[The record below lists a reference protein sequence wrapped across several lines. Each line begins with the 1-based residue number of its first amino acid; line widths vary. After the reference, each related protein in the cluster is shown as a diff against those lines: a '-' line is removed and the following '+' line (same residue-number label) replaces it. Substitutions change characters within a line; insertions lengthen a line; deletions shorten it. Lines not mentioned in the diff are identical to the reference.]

1 MAENEIEIEVVLNA
15 KGAEEGLE
23 RIQEGGDAVGE
34 TFKGVGETVSSIG
47 GEMNERLGAVGE
59 SVGGLTESMIS
70 LKDATSGSN
79 VSLMG
84 ILGPLGAV
92 AMAVVGVTKAMA
104 DYFEVTEKA
113 DIRREAY
120 AASTSELTT
129 AIEELAAQQVS
140 LTKAEVDELRV
151 LSMRAKLPIETAQGI
166 RDRNAARA
174 EELFKLNARI
184 KGRKRLQKEERMNYG
199 FQVKT
204 EVLMRRRDKL
214 QAKLNARQAEAV
226 RLTTVAM
233 ADFALFEAKKLEHE
247 KKGLIAL
254 KERAKVEEALMSD
267 MMIAELK
274 AQKQTEETKIR
285 IAVAESQKKI
295 NDINR
300 MEDVD
305 RALRAQMVTTE
316 EKVLQHTVSE
326 IQKAEE
332 TKRQAEQAKLTAL
345 RKVRVAKR
353 LAQERILQSEL
364 ARIRRAEI
372 ENMKITGADA
382 LDVLQHQET
391 LALKLAGDN
400 ANARIAIQ
408 MEFENR
414 RLSIQQEA
422 EEKRIDDAKEAA
434 EKARELEDKRRAFM
448 LESAEFDIRMSE
460 DGLNKELDLL
470 NLKYRREMSMAERT
484 AEELTDLKRRH
495 EIERARIVKDSAIS
509 QVNAIAETTS
519 ALSNGLAQSA
529 YNAILFGSS
538 FKEGVGQILVA
549 LGQQASVE
557 SLMELAKGTASLFLN
572 PPAAA
577 NHFAASGLYAT
588 AAIAAGSAGAALG
601 GGGGGGG
608 GSAPATSS
616 STPTDSPTTAPSPE
630 RAQADSSAMVFN
642 INFGNSTIYD
652 TKRAAQDAMADQ
664 ILRTIN
670 RQRRGAPRFAMG

>member
-1 MAENEIEIEVVLNA
+1 MAENEIEIEVTLDA
-15 KGAEEGLE
+15 KGAEQGLKK
-23 RIQEGGDAVGE
+23 IKEGGEAVGE
-34 TFKGVGETVSSIG
+34 TFTGVGQNIAAFG
-47 GEMNERLGAVGE
+47 GEANQRLGAVGE
-59 SVGGLTESMIS
+59 SVGGVAEAMIG
-70 LKDATSGSN
+70 LKDAASGSKG
-79 VSLMG
+79 SFLAL
-84 ILGPLGAV
+84 LGPIGAV
-92 AMAVVGVTKAMA
+92 TAGVFALVDAIK
-104 DYFEVTEKA
+104 DYTGASKEAE
-113 DIRREAY
+113 IRTDAY
-120 AASTSELTT
+120 KASTAELTT
-129 AIEELAAQQVS
+129 IVEELASQEVKLTDLQVKRLGELAMAAKIPLEEAQGLRESNATRAEQIFLLDERIKRDRQVIKTFGKNVYTEFQ
-140 LTKAEVDELRV
+140 LNDHIAR
-151 LSMRAKLPIETAQGI
+151 RAKLRAKLESVESRAFAKSLEASEKLVILEREKLRLEKEGAKFKREAFARETALIGDAQ
-166 RDRNAARA
+166 
-174 EELFKLNARI
+174 I
-184 KGRKRLQKEERMNYG
+184 KILQSQEQTLLTQTRLATTETRKRLLEIELMEDTSGKVKSKLILAEQKALQ
-199 FQVKT
+199 F
-204 EVLMRRRDKL
+204 KL
-214 QAKLNARQAEAV
+214 
-226 RLTTVAM
+226 
-233 ADFALFEAKKLEHE
+233 
-247 KKGLIAL
+247 KGLRDAD
-254 KERAKVEEALMSD
+254 AK
-267 MMIAELK
+267 
-274 AQKQTEETKIR
+274 
-285 IAVAESQKKI
+285 
-295 NDINR
+295 
-300 MEDVD
+300 
-305 RALRAQMVTTE
+305 
-316 EKVLQHTVSE
+316 
-326 IQKAEE
+326 
-332 TKRQAEQAKLTAL
+332 KRQAEEDKETAK
-345 RKVRVAKR
+345 RKVRAARR
-353 LAQERILQSEL
+353 LARERILQSEL

-372 ENMKITGADA
+372 ENMKIRGADA
-382 LDVLQHQET
+382 LDVLQHQEA

-408 MEFENR
+408 MEFQNR

-422 EEKRIDDAKEAA
+422 EEKRIEDAKEAA
-434 EKARELEDKRRAFM
+434 ERARELEDKRRAFM
-448 LESAEFDIRMSE
+448 LESAEFNIRMSE

-484 AEELTDLKRRH
+484 AEELTELKRRH